1 MALVCPGGKKRV
13 DRYLISFFKYSIHPP
28 MKEFAPDSL
37 GSGNG
42 PEVAHKLPDVL
53 LLCVIKMKHQ
63 LVLECQ

>member
-1 MALVCPGGKKRV
+1 
-13 DRYLISFFKYSIHPP
+13 